1 MESVWDLAGA
11 IFRYPDERYLEALDG
26 CRRGVRAVVP
36 EAGTQLD
43 QFRGA
48 LAGLSP
54 EARQELFVATF
65 DFNPACTLEVGWHLF
80 GENYERGAF
89 LVKMRQVLTRVG
101 VSDGGELPDHLGT
114 VLRALGRMP
123 ADEAAEFAEACLLP
137 ALAKMQ
143 THLAGKSN
151 PFESLLEAIAGLV
164 TAMHGQSCG
173 NGVRGAAGVPADNG
187 RGVQ

>member
-1 MESVWDLAGA
+1 MEIVWDLAGA
-11 IFRYPDERYLEALDG
+11 LLRYPDERYLEALDA
-26 CRRGVRAVVP
+26 CRHGVRPVVP

-43 QFRGA
+43 RLHGA
-48 LAGLSP
+48 LADLSP

-65 DFNPACTLEVGWHLF
+65 DLNPACALEVGWHLF

-89 LVKMRQVLTRVG
+89 LVKMRQLLTRVG

-114 VLRALGRMP
+114 VLRVLGRMP
-123 ADEAAEFAEACLLP
+123 ADEAAEFVDACLLP
-137 ALAKMQ
+137 ALAKMR

-151 PFESLLEAIAGLV
+151 PFESLLEAIVRLV
-164 TAMHGQSCG
+164 AAMHGRSCG
-173 NGVRGAAGVPADNG
+173 NGVREAAGVPADNG